1 MSLAESQFAIF
12 RKRFW
17 PRSLNRMGGC
27 LSTGNGPQGD
37 AMSLAPALSQSLL
50 DEFDRRVMAVAVSL
64 KQRQQT
70 VLPDPRCDLL
80 LATYVLGLTTPFYE
94 NSAPDQHLGAIR
106 NRLAHVMPS
115 ERVTQALLA
124 TPPDGDDWYT
134 NALEPIEAI
143 GRKDGREFFVRYAG
157 ADGTASIRN

>member
-1 MSLAESQFAIF
+1 MSLVERQFATF

-17 PRSLNRMGGC
+17 PTTQNRMAGC
-27 LSTGNGPQGD
+27 LPTGNGLQGD
-37 AMSLAPALSQSLL
+37 SMVPTPAWSQSLL
-50 DEFDRRVMAVAVSL
+50 DEFDRRVTVVAASL

-70 VLPDPRCDLL
+70 ELPDPRCDLL

-94 NSAPDQHLGAIR
+94 NSPPDQHLGAIR

-115 ERVTQALLA
+115 DRVTQALLA
-124 TPPDGDDWYT
+124 TPPDGDDWYA

-143 GRKDGREFFVRYAG
+143 GCKDGREFFVRYAG
-157 ADGTASIRN
+157 ADGAVSIQN

>member
-1 MSLAESQFAIF
+1 MSLVENQLAIF

-17 PRSLNRMGGC
+17 PRFLNRMDGC
-27 LSTGNGPQGD
+27 PPTGNGPQGD

-50 DEFDRRVMAVAVSL
+50 DELDRRVTAVAASL

-70 VLPDPRCDLL
+70 ELPDPRCDLL
-80 LATYVLGLTTPFYE
+80 LATYVLGLTTPFCE
-94 NSAPDQHLGAIR
+94 SSPPDQHLGAIR

-115 ERVTQALLA
+115 DRVTQALLA
-124 TPPDGDDWYT
+124 TPPDGDDWYA

-143 GRKDGREFFVRYAG
+143 GRKDGREFFIRHAGG
-157 ADGTASIRN
+157 ADSIQN